1 MYERKETPFVHRKK
15 LSNKKKHGCYFSNT
29 TFAWINVRL
38 SLSKE
43 IYFICFNGSP
53 LILTKIAF
61 YFILKAHFAFKIC
74 KFLSCSLVMQK
85 NNLVRKKKLISKFMT
100 LSLGKKPIPL
110 HILTNISRI
119 KGNQTMKYGQLI
131 EYNMR
136 NIFLEKSYTKSVGE
150 TISRPFSKKLKLS
163 ISLNQ

>member
-1 MYERKETPFVHRKK
+1 MKMFPTYGKRSTKLWKNYKPSFKGAPSSMPQFLATERPSKIIKNVFYLTLKT
-15 LSNKKKHGCYFSNT
+15 LS
-29 TFAWINVRL
+29 
-38 SLSKE
+38 
-43 IYFICFNGSP
+43 
-53 LILTKIAF
+53 
-61 YFILKAHFAFKIC
+61 AFKIC
-74 KFLSCSLVMQK
+74 KFLSCFLVMQK